1 MDEPYKT
8 YLPESEWQRAQ
19 GVLGA
24 RYLQAVLSSGTQNLK
39 DALNA
44 KDANALIAELKKPA
58 LLGPHDY
65 IDKAVTEE
73 NLGSLQKKYD
83 EGLY

>member
-8 YLPESEWQRAQ
+8 YLPESEWERAQ

-44 KDANALIAELKKPA
+44 KDANALITELK
-58 LLGPHDY
+58 
-65 IDKAVTEE
+65 
-73 NLGSLQKKYD
+73 NLPSWDPMTTLIKR
-83 EGLY
+83 